1 MSRTKLRFIG
11 YLGEG
16 IATYGFVKK
25 KTMRIDEDNLFSMV
39 ISMGKLMTNHHSSL
53 YHMSRGKNPRTSV
66 KLHHTGLQ
74 DFTDVH
80 HNMTSLQ
87 IMIDIQ

>member
-1 MSRTKLRFIG
+1 
-11 YLGEG
+11 
-16 IATYGFVKK
+16 
-25 KTMRIDEDNLFSMV
+25 MRITFFNGYFYGETDDKTSLFW
-39 ISMGKLMTNHHSSL
+39 K

-80 HNMTSLQ
+80 HNMTSLE